1 MFAPNQYDIE
11 QDRRIRFM
19 SAADNERLASIAR
32 AQYHESEVRPNA
44 FLARVGEQM
53 VSIGQRLQNAN
64 KDSRPLESGV
74 RPAYPIR

>member
-19 SAADNERLASIAR
+19 NAADNARLASIAR
-32 AQYHESEVRPNA
+32 AQYHEDQARPNA

-53 VSIGQRLQNAN
+53 VSMGQRLQNAN
-64 KDSRPLESGV
+64 KSSRALESGA
-74 RPAYPIR
+74 RPAYPAR